1 MTLLHKFFIF
11 VLLITFCV
19 NSNTFLSFAEVN
31 EIEYLKN
38 AFQYIA
44 GNWTKIT
51 SSLDPLP
58 PCTYESLTI
67 KETLKGI
74 RFANIQVFQKNN
86 KLELLNDTIESYI
99 KKVHA
104 PEENIPE
111 IQSIINKIELNDGD
125 FINID
130 MIYNDRRYSVKYSSI
145 FIVIHKSKGV
155 FDIMHIEINRAQ
167 ESKENISVIRYAKS
181 NILGMINNIKEENTN
196 VNKTADYKIDEINYL
211 FKIFRMITMSAL
223 AEFFGFILP
232 LPEPKVN

>member
-11 VLLITFCV
+11 GLLITFCV

-111 IQSIINKIELNDGD
+111 IQSIINKVELNDGD

>member
-1 MTLLHKFFIF
+1 MTLLHTF
-11 VLLITFCV
+11 ITFGLLVTYCI
-19 NSNTFLSFAEVN
+19 NANTFLSFEEVN

-38 AFQYIA
+38 AFQYVA
-44 GNWTKIT
+44 GNWTEIT

-74 RFANIQVFQKNN
+74 RFANIQVFQRNN

-111 IQSIINKIELNDGD
+111 IQSIINQVNINDGD

-130 MIYNDRRYSVKYSSI
+130 MIYNDKRYSVKYSSV

-181 NILGMINNIKEENTN
+181 NILGMINITEENTN
-196 VNKTADYKIDEINYL
+196 VNKTADYKVEEINYL

-232 LPEPKVN
+232 LPELKVN